1 MTKKMKSKEVVPH
14 ASPKT
19 NSKAARARRSA
30 TRAVPIA
37 HWDERDIHFD
47 DQGRVII
54 RNQALAQRLRTAM
67 DEGELTIVIPPPT
80 VRPIPNPPPPVDTM
94 CYCRAHFL
102 RHDREEQVQELGLA
116 GQVLTGDR
124 L

>member
-47 DQGRVII
+47 DQGRVTLVRIGSEPDMG
-54 RNQALAQRLRTAM
+54 LPTAR
-67 DEGELTIVIPPPT
+67 V
-80 VRPIPNPPPPVDTM
+80 
-94 CYCRAHFL
+94 
-102 RHDREEQVQELGLA
+102 
-116 GQVLTGDR
+116 
-124 L
+124 